1 MAAFAATLEGDPI
14 ELRELRQSL
23 RSWLEHSTATARIRD
38 SVVLATHEA
47 AANAMVHGQPG
58 SAVTVSA
65 RQEESGDIAVEVS
78 NLPAVGRSPR
88 QGTSGRGLEMMRE
101 LMREV
106 DIQTTVRMRTGG

>member
-1 MAAFAATLEGDPI
+1 MAAFTATLERGPI
-14 ELRELRQSL
+14 ELHGMRQSL
-23 RSWLEHSTATARIRD
+23 RSWLELTTATARTRD

-65 RQEESGDIAVEVS
+65 RQNESGDFAVEVS
-78 NLPAVGRSPR
+78 NHGGWKVSEP
-88 QGTSGRGLEMMRE
+88 GTSGGRGLAMMTE

-106 DIQTTVRMRTGG
+106 VIQTHVRMLSR

>member
-1 MAAFAATLEGDPI
+1 MAAFAATLVRGPI
-14 ELRELRQSL
+14 ELRGMRQSL
-23 RSWLEHSTATARIRD
+23 RSWLELTTATARTRD

-65 RQEESGDIAVEVS
+65 RQDESGDFAVEVS
-78 NLPAVGRSPR
+78 NFGGWKEPEPGN
-88 QGTSGRGLEMMRE
+88 SGRGLAMMTE

-106 DIQTTVRMRTGG
+106 EIQTNVRMLSR